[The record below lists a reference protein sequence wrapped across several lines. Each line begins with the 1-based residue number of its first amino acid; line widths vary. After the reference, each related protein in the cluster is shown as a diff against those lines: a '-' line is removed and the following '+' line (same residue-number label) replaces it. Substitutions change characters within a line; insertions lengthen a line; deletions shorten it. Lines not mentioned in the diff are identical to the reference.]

1 MKTQYKHGGKVYND
15 ISVPEKINPTLVMSA
30 FANPIDDEKVENYTQ
45 IMQQEMLGH
54 DFPPIMGFPRVI
66 SEEDVGEYFLTGEE
80 IEDTHI
86 GQKVWVVTDGHHRTL
101 AAINAGLPYIN
112 TELDFSTVTNL
123 DEYYAEGGKVE
134 VDFEAKLKELLTPDM
149 ITELKG
155 IVEGHYES
163 KLKQYKQELELI
175 DAKETEINQQLDTIW
190 KTEKEV
196 VGEHKYSLMKQRM
209 DLYPEKEKLV
219 PAKRYL
225 LNKIKVLENKGS
237 LVSISDKKGWEYDEV
252 PDYTSIPVKMYAF
265 DEDTILEDAVPDFVP
280 AIDEKNYAS
289 KGYVFDAMRLAPDK
303 YLISTNGFSNKIEKE
318 NEKYT
323 AQEAAIANGY
333 ILVSLDQLVLIN
345 NYYFTLAKANL
356 SAEAER
362 KSESNKQYWF
372 KLSEEAREKH
382 LSQKGIYYSLPAKIR
397 KTITQPEYEAL
408 TWQEKEKIYQFYKRY
423 GSKRITTRLD
433 EHHMWTSFHSMYE
446 RFINPEATLIDKK
459 YANPQAWSYW
469 GMLRDFLN
477 WKIKDLKIQN
487 EENSEQYKKAVET
500 AFGFS
505 NTNDSLKTEYGILV
519 KRQDGSQINAS
530 EINEI
535 QQAWINL
542 CNVIGNLKTLAI
554 IENLKISHAGKKYIF
569 ASKAVGVY
577 VPDMLTIGVSN
588 KYGDKMFNYTLAHE
602 VAHWIDN
609 YLGKKLNKKWLT
621 NDYESLAG
629 KIAFDFRKNMNR
641 KVTSEYANQTKEC
654 FARAIE
660 QYFAIEKDGY
670 DAQTEYMMY
679 ATEKDKQTMPY
690 ITSDYYV
697 SKTTYDNII
706 KPQIVEFFKQH
717 SEIFNMEEITNTPA
731 LQTEIK
737 PSSKD
742 YTSLVYQFMNN
753 AQKQI
758 VKNSDEFDDIINEL
772 GETITNM
779 PTTGETDGQGKDAIA
794 YLHYFKG
801 GSDWYITEKDIEKKQ
816 YQAFGYAVLNGDYQ
830 FAEFG
835 YISIEE
841 LKEMGVELDF
851 HWTPKSINEIIGE
864 KLPASK
870 IQNDSQEII
879 QPNEE
884 QTEEMFEAELA
895 KQKAVY
901 ENPNSSDEE
910 KNAAFEYLV
919 ENDFEF
925 ADTFLP
931 NVTFTKFDLT
941 EPYQTIAVF
950 PQMNKNNTMAEY
962 MHEYE
967 ISDEK
972 RKANA
977 HQKTRIVKATLV
989 NNRDFILLKN
999 SLMND
1004 NTELYEPEVGGTNID
1019 DIDVIAA
1026 GYNLD
1031 EFNEKFS
1038 TWAFSQQEE
1047 EFVRKHMYEVCG
1059 IVINSDTNEHYLYN
1073 TEGHNYAR
1081 YAGWIANNA
1090 NDAVNEIRLLLSTT
1104 TEPATTEP
1112 AITINEMDELRKQ
1125 YDAVFE
1131 EVKGSV
1137 THFLKM
1143 GTINKSIQS
1152 NIAIGLN
1159 NFYKPEF
1166 EPFLKQTLEYQASLP
1181 AKAQIMLDS
1190 DYFDYGLIK
1199 QNIWHYIP
1207 SQYKKLQQV
1216 PKIAYTLSHD
1226 DKGLAKILKPFVA
1239 TDSPRINLLGV
1250 NFDRFGVTATDGMKM
1265 IFIKGKT
1272 LSDNG
1277 LYCMHPNCYKIVGS
1291 DEVKEEDDKFVK
1303 YPEYSQVI
1311 PQGNKSITINV
1322 KSMILYI
1329 ESVLAV
1335 KYHNIIF
1342 SSSILLYTGSDKD
1355 DDNSYMM
1362 FNGEYLLDGLKA
1374 MLQLGYETID
1384 FGFSLP
1390 QKAALLTPVGKVDD
1404 AYKLKTTFVIVMPI
1418 MKSDSYY
1425 MEDNKTVFLESYKNG
1440 DGKTMS
1446 YYDITNESVGMLGVD
1461 AESIVINETSVAIEE
1476 ATEKAKQIA
1485 EQQKAE
1491 TDKKLAEV
1499 KMQLEEID
1507 AKKKQID
1514 ETIDIENRKKND
1526 TEKSAVIENY
1536 SVLRYL
1542 ASDGKEAIRVQNL
1555 SVDEEVDNPEIYRL
1569 PAENHTNTEAV
1580 EIAKRI
1586 FEDRRNY
1593 AEKTSA
1599 QRMAEEVQSIDD
1611 LKESLENAIIA
1622 LEFVENAEERK
1633 ELEDYIEGLKTVIE
1647 IGI

>member
-1 MKTQYKHGGKVYND
+1 MHYKHGGKVYND

-30 FANPIDDEKVENYTQ
+30 FANPIDEQKVQDYTE

-66 SEEDVGEYFLTGEE
+66 SEEDVGEYFLTGEQ

-112 TELDFSTVTNL
+112 TELDYSTVTNM
-123 DEYYAEGGKVE
+123 DEYYADGGE
-134 VDFEAKLKELLTPDM
+134 VSSDFDEKLKGLITPDM
-149 ITELKG
+149 ISEMKQL
-155 IVEGHYES
+155 IESHYET
-163 KLKQYKQELELI
+163 KIEEYKKQLESIDARDAEITAKENEIWQKEKQE
-175 DAKETEINQQLDTIW
+175 
-190 KTEKEV
+190 
-196 VGEHKYSLMKQRM
+196 VGEAKYALFKERMQLTEEKQN
-209 DLYPEKEKLV
+209 LI
-219 PAKRYL
+219 PAKRYAI
-225 LNKIKVLENKGS
+225 NRIKALENKGS
-237 LVSISDKKGWEYDEV
+237 IVSISDKKGLVYDEV
-252 PDYTSIPVKMYAF
+252 PDFTTIAVQMYAF
-265 DEDTILEDAVPDFVP
+265 DEDTILENAIPEFVP
-280 AIDEKNYAS
+280 EINDKKYAS

-303 YLISTNGFSNKIEKE
+303 YLIATNGFSNEIEKQA
-318 NEKYT
+318 EKYT
-323 AQEAAIANGY
+323 GQEIAIANGY
-333 ILVSLDQLVLIN
+333 VLVSLDQLVLIN

-356 SAEAER
+356 AAEAER
-362 KSESNKQYWF
+362 RSENNKKAWF
-372 KLSEEAREKH
+372 NLSEQKREQF
-382 LSQKGIYYSLPAKIR
+382 LSQKGLYHSLPAKIR
-397 KTITQPEYEAL
+397 KTISQSEYEAL

-433 EHHMWTSFHSMYE
+433 EHHMWSSFHSMFE
-446 RFINPEATLIDKK
+446 RFLNPEATLVEKR

-469 GMLRDFLN
+469 QMLRDFLN

-487 EENSEQYKKAVET
+487 EENSEQYKNAIET

-505 NTNDSLKTEYGILV
+505 NTNDSLKNEYGILV
-519 KRQDGSQINAS
+519 KRQDGSQINAA
-530 EINEI
+530 EIHDIIE
-535 QQAWINL
+535 AWIAV
-542 CNVIGNLKTLAI
+542 CAIIGNLKTLAI
-554 IENLKISHAGKKYIF
+554 TDNLKISHTGKKYIF

-588 KYGDKMFNYTLAHE
+588 KYGEKMFSYTLAHE

-609 YLGKKLNKKWLT
+609 YLGKNQNKKWLT

-641 KVTSEYANQTKEC
+641 KVSSEYANQTKEC

-679 ATEKDKQTMPY
+679 ATDKDKQSMPY

-697 SKTTYDNII
+697 SRDAYDNII
-706 KPQIVEFFKQH
+706 KPQIVEFLKQH
-717 SEIFNMEEITNTPA
+717 SEIFTMKETTNTAP
-731 LQTEIK
+731 TETNK
-737 PSSKD
+737 AEKD
-742 YTSLVYQFMNN
+742 YSALVYSFMNN

-779 PTTGETDGQGKDAIA
+779 PSTGETDGQGKDAIA

-801 GSDWYITEKDIEKKQ
+801 GSDWYITEKDSEKKQ
-816 YQAFGYAVLNGDYQ
+816 LQAFGYVVLNGDYQ

-841 LKEMGVELDF
+841 LKQMGVELDF
-851 HWTPKSINEIIGE
+851 HWKPKSIREILNEKE
-864 KLPASK
+864 PVP
-870 IQNDSQEII
+870 
-879 QPNEE
+879 QPTNVKTEEPTEE

-895 KQKAVY
+895 KQKAIY

-910 KNAAFEYLV
+910 KNAAFMFLV

-950 PQMNKNNTMAEY
+950 PQINKLNTIAEY
-962 MHEYE
+962 MYNYGK
-967 ISDEK
+967 SDEK

-977 HQKTRIVKATLV
+977 HLKTRIVKATLV

-999 SLMND
+999 SLLND
-1004 NTELYEPEVGGTNID
+1004 NAELYERQVGGTNID

-1026 GYNLD
+1026 GYNVD
-1031 EFNEKFS
+1031 EFNQKFT
-1038 TWAFSQQEE
+1038 TWSFTPKEE
-1047 EFVRKHMYEVCG
+1047 EFVRKHMYEISG
-1059 IVINSDTNEHYLYN
+1059 IVINSDTCEHYLYN
-1073 TEGHNYAR
+1073 TEGYDYAR

-1090 NDAVNEIRLLLSTT
+1090 NDAVNEIRLLLAST
-1104 TEPATTEP
+1104 TEPSATEP
-1112 AITINEMDELRKQ
+1112 AITINEMDELQKK
-1125 YDAVFE
+1125 YHAIFE
-1131 EVKGSV
+1131 DVKAGV

-1143 GTINKSIQS
+1143 GTINKSIQRDIE
-1152 NIAIGLN
+1152 NELKKL
-1159 NFYKPEF
+1159 YEPEF

-1181 AKAQIMLDS
+1181 TKAQIMLDV

-1199 QNIWHYIP
+1199 KNIWHYIP
-1207 SQYKKLQQV
+1207 SQYKKVQQV
-1216 PKIAYTLSHD
+1216 PKIAYTLSQD
-1226 DKGLAKILKPFVA
+1226 DKGLAKIIKPFVS
-1239 TDSPRINLLGV
+1239 TDGLRLNLLGV
-1250 NFDRFGVTATDGMKM
+1250 NFDKYGVTATDAMKM
-1265 IFIKGKT
+1265 LFIKGKI
-1272 LSDNG
+1272 LSDAG
-1277 LYCMHPNCYKIVGS
+1277 LYCLHPNCYKILGS
-1291 DEVKEEDDKFVK
+1291 DEIKEDNDKFVK
-1303 YPEYSQVI
+1303 FPDYSRVI
-1311 PQGNKSITINV
+1311 PMDNKSISINV
-1322 KSMILYI
+1322 KSMMLYI
-1329 ESVLAV
+1329 ESMLAV
-1335 KYHNIIF
+1335 KYHNIPVTKI
-1342 SSSILLYTGSDKD
+1342 IIIYTGGDKN
-1355 DDNSYMM
+1355 DDNNYIG

-1374 MLQLGYETID
+1374 MLQMGYEKID
-1384 FGFSLP
+1384 FGFSAP
-1390 QKAALLTPVGKVDD
+1390 HRAALLTPIGNVNE
-1404 AYKLKTTFVIVMPI
+1404 AHKLKTTFALIMPI
-1418 MKSDSYY
+1418 LKTNSYA
-1425 MEDNKTVFLESYKNG
+1425 DNNAVYLNDFA
-1440 DGKTMS
+1440 DGKLTMS

-1461 AESIVINETSVAIEE
+1461 AESVVISETSVAIEE

-1491 TDKKLAEV
+1491 TNKKLAEV
-1499 KMQLEEID
+1499 KMQLQEID

-1514 ETIDIENRKKND
+1514 ETLDTENRKKTD

-1536 SVLRYL
+1536 SVLRYT

-1555 SVDEEVDNPEIYRL
+1555 SVDEEIDNPEIYRL

-1593 AEKTSA
+1593 AEKTAA